1 MVKDQVLGSLDA
13 FNCFN
18 PVTKHMNINV
28 TSAAVGRA
36 SPSDSMHARNK
47 SDGLAQIKTIIVK
60 NTFPT
65 IPLTKIE
72 RYSQLLDIFLV

>member
-1 MVKDQVLGSLDA
+1 MMRDQLLGSLDA
-13 FNCFN
+13 FKCLN

-36 SPSDSMHARNK
+36 SPNDSMHARYT
-47 SDGLAQIKTIIVK
+47 SDGLTQIKTNIVK

-72 RYSQLLDIFLV
+72 TYSQLLDIFLL